1 MPERKPRFGKAHNLI
16 GKGGRTDSRMGRE
29 ESLTNSIDK
38 YRVYCKAAGKQ
49 LVGKEIPYFYNT
61 VFLFSVKTIIFDVG
75 FI

>member
-1 MPERKPRFGKAHNLI
+1 MPEGKSYLGKAYYFI

>member
-1 MPERKPRFGKAHNLI
+1 
-16 GKGGRTDSRMGRE
+16 MGRE

-61 VFLFSVKTIIFDVG
+61 VFLFSVKTFIFDVD